1 MKLRTMHRYQFSIG
15 ITDHNSYIGIRHDE
29 AHRALEIFANLGKHE
44 TPKFPLIEAKIT
56 KAHVDGFWDGHAFK
70 LNIPNYMGN
79 CDLCFLKARWKR
91 EAMARREPEAAQWW
105 ADWEAK
111 FRAKGVTGD
120 GAVFRKGQPYDAL
133 IAAASH
139 PELLLGDEAD
149 EDIPCSCAVGG
160 YRAKEDEE

>member
-1 MKLRTMHRYQFSIG
+1 MTDDHWKLTAAYLASCHAA
-15 ITDHNSYIGIRHDE
+15 T
-29 AHRALEIFANLGKHE
+29 LEGL
-44 TPKFPLIEAKIT
+44 PKS
-56 KAHVDGFWDGHAFK
+56 VS
-70 LNIPNYMGN
+70 
-79 CDLCFLKARWKR
+79 KR
-91 EAMARREPEAAQWW
+91 ERERFKSICRKAARFLREPEAAQWW

-111 FRAKGVTGD
+111 FRAKGVSGD